1 MPILKRDSEKRDP
14 GQQVQP
20 DSSPG
25 TQPVSETPKDL
36 APEDAASHDLM
47 ERCLA
52 SDDLEQLA
60 QAMLD
65 EAVEETFP
73 ASDPIAVPT
82 FEEMLAVL
90 KARQE
95 ARGAAPKQD

>member
-1 MPILKRDSEKRDP
+1 MPILRRDSEKRDP

-20 DSSPG
+20 GLSPG
-25 TQPVSETPKDL
+25 TQSISETPKDL
-36 APEDAASHDLM
+36 APEDAASQDLT
-47 ERCLA
+47 ERCQGL
-52 SDDLEQLA
+52 DDLEQMA

-82 FEEMLAVL
+82 FEEMLAVA

-95 ARGAAPKQD
+95 AMRTAPK

>member
-1 MPILKRDSEKRDP
+1 MPILKRDSEKRDS

-20 DSSPG
+20 GSSPG
-25 TQPVSETPKDL
+25 TQAVSETPKDL
-36 APEDAASHDLM
+36 APEDAASRDLA
-47 ERCLA
+47 ERCLGL
-52 SDDLEQLA
+52 DDLEQLA

-73 ASDPIAVPT
+73 ASDPIAVST
-82 FEEMLAVL
+82 FEEMLAVA

-95 ARGAAPKQD
+95 AMRTAPK

>member
-14 GQQVQP
+14 GQQVQSG
-20 DSSPG
+20 SSPG
-25 TQPVSETPKDL
+25 AQAVSETPKDL
-36 APEDAASHDLM
+36 APEDAASRDVT
-47 ERCLA
+47 ERCLT
-52 SDDLEQLA
+52 SDDLERMA

-95 ARGAAPKQD
+95 AIRTAPKQD